1 MIKGILLSAGE
12 STRMGKLKPLLTIGD
27 RTVIET
33 LLEEYLSSSL
43 SEVVLVLG
51 YRANDIEKVIEKND
65 KLRLVV
71 NKDYK
76 KEMFSSIQKGLQNIK
91 DVEAVLIGLADCLL
105 IDRNIIN
112 KMIRNY
118 NMGHILIPTSNGRRG
133 HPIIIPFSLKE
144 EILAASPEETT
155 LRDILRRHT
164 DMYQF
169 VEMNDNKILFDMDT
183 KEDYERA
190 KALWKR

>member
-51 YRANDIEKVIEKND
+51 YRANDIKKVIKKND

-76 KEMFSSIQKGLQNIK
+76 KEMFSSIQTGLKNIK
-91 DVEAVLIGLADCLL
+91 DAEAVLIGLADCLL

-118 NMGHILIPTSNGRRG
+118 QNGHILIPTFKGRKG
-133 HPIIIPFSLKE
+133 HPIIIPFSLKD

-190 KALWKR
+190 KALWKK

>member
-51 YRANDIEKVIEKND
+51 YRANDIEKVIKKND

-76 KEMFSSIQKGLQNIK
+76 KEMFSSIQTGLKNIK
-91 DVEAVLIGLADCLL
+91 DAEAVLIGLADCLL

-118 NMGHILIPTSNGRRG
+118 QNGHILIPTFKGRKG
-133 HPIIIPFSLKE
+133 HPIIIPFSLKD

-155 LRDILRRHT
+155 LRDILHRHT

-169 VEMNDNKILFDMDT
+169 IEMNDDKILFDMDT

>member
-51 YRANDIEKVIEKND
+51 YRASDIKKVIEKND

-76 KEMFSSIQKGLQNIK
+76 KEMFSSIQAGLQNIK
-91 DVEAVLIGLADCLL
+91 DAEAVLIGLADCLL

-190 KALWKR
+190 KALWKK

>member
-12 STRMGKLKPLLTIGD
+12 STRMGKLKPLLTIRD

-51 YRANDIEKVIEKND
+51 YRASDIKKVIEKND

-76 KEMFSSIQKGLQNIK
+76 KEMFSSIQAGLQNIK
-91 DVEAVLIGLADCLL
+91 DAEAVLIGLADCLL

-169 VEMNDNKILFDMDT
+169 VEINDDKILFDMDT

-190 KALWKR
+190 KALWKK